1 MCEVIEMDN
10 GREAAEIFAQYA
22 VGLKYEEIPPP
33 LRESTKR
40 SILDTLG
47 VAIAASTRGEGY
59 KELIELI
66 QEGGGK
72 EESTLFG
79 VWTKAP
85 AWMAA
90 FGNGAM
96 ARALMYDDSHDEAHT
111 HASSTTVPAA
121 FAVAERLGK
130 AGGKELIAAIA
141 AGNELICRMGL
152 SVCVSSGRK
161 MDWCLLNVH
170 GVFGAAAASGKL
182 LGLDAGRMQ
191 NALGIAL
198 EQSAG
203 TMEAYSPGFAAMMT
217 GMASGFTAKAGVIS
231 SLLAEKGITGARKS
245 LEGKAGL
252 FNVHFR
258 GNYDRNVLIGD
269 TGKRFES
276 AGIAIKP
283 WPGVR
288 LTHGYIEATL
298 KLMREYK
305 IASGDISRIIVFVSG
320 TTKTLCEPLEVQ
332 RQPATCQDANR
343 SLPYLLAVAATKGSI
358 FIKDVTPEA
367 LKDRATL
374 EFAKRIVPIL
384 DEGFNKANRMGSGK
398 VTIEL
403 AGGKSYSKQI
413 DIAYGDPQN
422 PISWKDLIDK
432 FLDCVSYSAK
442 PISSRNAG
450 KMIDMITHLEEI
462 EDVTEIF
469 RVLP

>member
-1 MCEVIEMDN
+1 MSD
-10 GREAAEIFAQYA
+10 GREAAEILAQYA
-22 VGLKYEEIPPP
+22 VGLKYEKIPAL

-59 KELIELI
+59 KDLIELI

-90 FGNGAM
+90 FANGAM
-96 ARALMYDDSHDEAHT
+96 ARALMYDDTHDEAHT
-111 HASSTTVPAA
+111 HPSSTTVPAA

-130 AGGKELIAAIA
+130 VSGKELIAAIV
-141 AGNELICRMGL
+141 AGNELICRMGV
-152 SVCVSSGRK
+152 SVCRSSFGRK

-170 GVFGAAAASGKL
+170 GVFGAAAACGRL
-182 LGLDAGRMQ
+182 LGLDAVRMQ

-217 GMASGFTAKAGVIS
+217 GMASGFTAKAGVLS
-231 SLLAEKGITGARKS
+231 SLLAEKGITGARNS

-258 GNYDRNVLIGD
+258 GNYDRKVLIAD
-269 TGKRFES
+269 TDKRFES
-276 AGIAIKP
+276 AGIGIKP

-288 LTHGYIEATL
+288 FTHGYIEATL
-298 KLMREYK
+298 KLMREHK
-305 IASGDISRIIVFVSG
+305 ISSEQISRIIVFVSG
-320 TTKTLCEPLEVQ
+320 TARTLCEPLEVH

-343 SLPYLLAVAATKGSI
+343 SLPYLLAVAATKGRI
-358 FIKDVTPEA
+358 QIKDVAPEA
-367 LKDRATL
+367 LKDPATL
-374 EFAKRIVPIL
+374 DFARRIVSSV
-384 DEGFNKANRMGSGK
+384 DEGFNKTNRMGPGK

-403 AGGKSYSKQI
+403 ASGKSCSKQI
-413 DIAYGDPQN
+413 DFAYGDPQN
-422 PISWKDLIDK
+422 PISWKDLTDK

-442 PISSRNAG
+442 PISNQNIERI
-450 KMIDMITHLEEI
+450 IDRVTHLEEV
-462 EDVTEIF
+462 EDVTALF
-469 RVLP
+469 RSLG